1 MSANIWAKG
10 TYDEK
15 DSRVFAGAL
24 TLATTLPEEKMMK
37 SARAGHA
44 SFLEDEVLRCNSA
57 QSRQPVS
64 PQSRHRSVSFETS
77 DSSNLS
83 ASWHSAKSETR
94 RKALPLQPGPVAS
107 QTRGPRVSGN
117 TGVVENDERLQPAYP
132 KPAEHAGFV
141 ILRITPKHFSPLG
154 TTFRDVQVGFHSHSF
169 VVRAVDCEG
178 YTWTASS
185 SSLPGG
191 LVVDCCKFKID
202 PTGKDVTI
210 HLCKADRDPKW
221 WSVSC
226 LELKRPYNQ
235 HKRPDF
241 PRQDQASSP
250 EASRTILQ
258 LHRTL

>member
-1 MSANIWAKG
+1 
-10 TYDEK
+10 
-15 DSRVFAGAL
+15 
-24 TLATTLPEEKMMK
+24 MK

-57 QSRQPVS
+57 RSPQPVS
-64 PQSRHRSVSFETS
+64 PQSGHLSGSFETS

-83 ASWHSAKSETR
+83 ASRHSATSQTR
-94 RKALPLQPGPVAS
+94 PRALPLQPGPV
-107 QTRGPRVSGN
+107 R
-117 TGVVENDERLQPAYP
+117 GVVENDERLQPAYP

-154 TTFRDVQVGFHSHSF
+154 TTFRDVQVGFHSKSF
-169 VVRAVDCEG
+169 VVTAVDCEG

-221 WSVSC
+221 WSVTC
-226 LELKRPYNQ
+226 LELKRPYSQ

-258 LHRTL
+258 LHRSL

>member
-1 MSANIWAKG
+1 MSANIRAEG
-10 TYDEK
+10 TDDEK
-15 DSRVFAGAL
+15 DSRVFAGA
-24 TLATTLPEEKMMK
+24 ADITLPEEKMRK
-37 SARAGHA
+37 SARAGHE
-44 SFLEDEVLRCNSA
+44 SFLEDESLRCKNVRP
-57 QSRQPVS
+57 RQDMVRQLGSTAGASSQRVS
-64 PQSRHRSVSFETS
+64 LHGQRRSVSFES
-77 DSSNLS
+77 SGSSNLS

-94 RKALPLQPGPVAS
+94 RRALPLQPGPVAS

-117 TGVVENDERLQPAYP
+117 RVVVENDERLQPAYP

-154 TTFRDVQVGFHSHSF
+154 TTFRDVQVGFHSNSF
-169 VVRAVDCEG
+169 VVRALDCEG

-221 WSVSC
+221 WSVTC

-241 PRQDQASSP
+241 PRQHKAS
-250 EASRTILQ
+250 
-258 LHRTL
+258 